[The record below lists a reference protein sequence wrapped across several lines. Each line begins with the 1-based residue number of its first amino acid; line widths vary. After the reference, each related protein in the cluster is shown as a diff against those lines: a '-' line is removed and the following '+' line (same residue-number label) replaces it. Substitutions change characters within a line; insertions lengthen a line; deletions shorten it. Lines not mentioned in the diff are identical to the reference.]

1 MTLYEKNMLFK
12 YLMFNV
18 DESLDENNSSNQDP
32 VMSNEPNEN
41 EIEHDPFEFSLNDE
55 IPFSRFSSNL
65 IVW

>member
-1 MTLYEKNMLFK
+1 
-12 YLMFNV
+12 MFNV